1 MSMYHIDGEG
11 LQNYLEGNGLVSPN
25 EIYIVPDGLS
35 IGDFWRRRVCIS
47 NGSVVEIS
55 EALLN
60 GQLLGEPQRLGD
72 YMNPKQWPYI
82 LADWMG
88 KITGYTPH
96 SQILNEGF
104 SLIEEPDVVE
114 TKELVFSTLL
124 AHEIGHLQRE
134 QLAGYFSTIAG
145 IALTNILSLPSI
157 IERPE
162 TAPKVLLATTI
173 LSIASYVIGRAIL
186 ELQAIN
192 FSRDHVEGL
201 TNFVHLD
208 DAQF

>member
-1 MSMYHIDGEG
+1 MYLYNIDGEG

-35 IGDFWRRRVCIS
+35 VGDFWRRRVCIS

-60 GQLLGEPQRLGD
+60 GQWLGEPQRLGD

-124 AHEIGHLQRE
+124 AHEIGHLQRG
-134 QLAGYFSTIAG
+134 QLVGYLMEIAG
-145 IALTNILSLPSI
+145 VAIVNAVGLPRMVES
-157 IERPE
+157 PDN
-162 TAPKVLLATTI
+162 APQILLATTI
-173 LSIASYVIGRAIL
+173 LSVASMIIGRAIL
-186 ELQAIN
+186 ELKAIN
-192 FSRDHVEGL
+192 FSRDHVENI
-201 TNFVHLD
+201 THFV
-208 DAQF
+208 QIYTSEV